1 MNYFST
7 MLLAILAM
15 PVFPAAAADDAAQ
28 PKEATRHTI
37 EYNRNFAAQHGL
49 DFLDKQD
56 FLDAERGFIATIKDP
71 QIKNKEG
78 RTVYDASSFDFTRD
92 KPAPDTVNPSLWR
105 VSQLNAKHGLFK
117 VTDGIYQIR
126 GFDLSNMTIIEGKE
140 GLIII
145 DPLISEETARAGLEL
160 YYQEVKQPETGKR
173 PVKAVIYSHSH
184 VDHFGGVK
192 GVATEEDVA
201 SGKTRIL
208 GPAEFMKEAVSE
220 NVYAGNAM
228 GRRSTYMYAAPFN
241 KDPKG
246 TVGSG
251 LGTASSSGTIT
262 VIPPTD
268 TIKKTGETRTID
280 GVDMEFMMA
289 QGTEAPSEMLMYF
302 PQFKALCS
310 SEDATHTMHN
320 LYTLRGTQVRD
331 ASKWWKVLD
340 EAIQRY
346 GDKTEI
352 LFAQHHWPK
361 WGKERISKFLA
372 NERDGY
378 KYMHDRTL
386 NLINKGYTPVEIAEM
401 IKLPA
406 ELDKQWYFRGYYGTL
421 NHNAKAIY
429 QRYMGWYDGNPANLY
444 ALPPVEAA
452 KRYVE
457 LAGGAGKMIDNAQK
471 AFDKG
476 DYRWT
481 AEVLKHVVFADPQ
494 NRKARNLAAD
504 ALEQLGYQAESGPWR
519 NEFLVGAYELRNGL
533 LKNPLDLVSTD
544 ILSNLTPE
552 MLFDYM
558 GISLNGEKAKD
569 QSLSFNWVDEEG
581 KQHGFWIENEVLM
594 YREGKPVD
602 HPDAVITSDKLHF
615 TLVVMQA
622 VPLKEA
628 LDKGMLKIEGNADKF
643 NDLLGCLDK
652 FNVNFNIIEP

>member
-1 MNYFST
+1 M
-7 MLLAILAM
+7 
-15 PVFPAAAADDAAQ
+15 
-28 PKEATRHTI
+28 
-37 EYNRNFAAQHGL
+37 
-49 DFLDKQD
+49 
-56 FLDAERGFIATIKDP
+56 
-71 QIKNKEG
+71 
-78 RTVYDASSFDFTRD
+78 
-92 KPAPDTVNPSLWR
+92 
-105 VSQLNAKHGLFK
+105 
-117 VTDGIYQIR
+117 TDGIYQIR

-160 YYQEVKQPETGKR
+160 YYQEVKQPETGKC
-173 PVKAVIYSHSH
+173 PVKAIIYSHSH

-208 GPAEFMKEAVSE
+208 GAAEFMKEAVSE
-220 NVYAGNAM
+220 NVYAGDAI

-310 SEDATHTMHN
+310 SEDATHTIHN
-320 LYTLRGTQVRD
+320 LYTLRGAQVRD

-386 NLINKGYTPVEIAEM
+386 NLINKGYTPVEIAET

-643 NDLLGCLDK
+643 NDLLGLLDK
-652 FNVNFNIIEP
+652 FHVNFNIIEP

>member
-320 LYTLRGTQVRD
+320 LYTLRGAQVRD

-386 NLINKGYTPVEIAEM
+386 NLINKGYTPVEIAET

-481 AEVLKHVVFADPQ
+481 AEVLKHVVFANPQ

>member
-15 PVFPAAAADDAAQ
+15 PVFPATAADDAAQ

-37 EYNRNFAAQHGL
+37 EYNRKFAGQHGL
-49 DFLDKQD
+49 DFQDKQD
-56 FLDAERGFIATIKDP
+56 FQDAERGFIATIKDP

-320 LYTLRGTQVRD
+320 LYTLRGAQVRD

-340 EAIQRY
+340 EAIQSY

-386 NLINKGYTPVEIAEM
+386 NLINKGYTPVEIAET

-622 VPLKEA
+622 VPLNEA

>member
-37 EYNRNFAAQHGL
+37 EYNRKFAGQHGL
-49 DFLDKQD
+49 DFQDKQD
-56 FLDAERGFIATIKDP
+56 FQDAERGFIATIKDP

-192 GVATEEDVA
+192 GVATEEDIA

-320 LYTLRGTQVRD
+320 LYTLRGAQVRD

>member
-1 MNYFST
+1 MNYFPSI
-7 MLLAILAM
+7 LLAMLVWGGPGANG
-15 PVFPAAAADDAAQ
+15 AEE
-28 PKEATRHTI
+28 PKKATSHTI
-37 EYNRNFAAQHGL
+37 EYNRNFLRAHGL
-49 DFLDKQD
+49 DEHDQQD
-56 FLDAERGFIATIKDP
+56 FQNAEKGFIATLKDP
-71 QIKNKEG
+71 EIKNKEG
-78 RTVYDASSFDFTRD
+78 RTVFDISSFDFTKD

-105 VSQLNAKHGLFK
+105 VSQLNAKSGLFK
-117 VTDGIYQIR
+117 VMDGVYQIR

-145 DPLISEETARAGLEL
+145 DPLISEETAKAGLDL
-160 YYQEVKQPETGKR
+160 YYQEVEQPEAGKR
-173 PVKAVIYSHSH
+173 PVKAVVYSHSH

-192 GVATEEDVA
+192 GVASEQDVK
-201 SGKTRIL
+201 SGKTQIL
-208 GPAEFMKEAVSE
+208 APEGFLKEAVSE

-241 KDPKG
+241 KGPEG

-251 LGTASSSGTIT
+251 LGTASSSGTVT

-268 TIKKTGETRTID
+268 TITKTGETRTID
-280 GVDMEFMMA
+280 GVEMEFMMA
-289 QGTEAPSEMLMYF
+289 PGTEAPSEMLMYL

-310 SEDATHTMHN
+310 AEDATHTMHN
-320 LYTLRGTQVRD
+320 LYTLRGAKVRD
-331 ASKWWKVLD
+331 ASNWWKALD

-346 GDKTEI
+346 GDKTEV
-352 LFAQHHWPK
+352 LFAQHHWPR
-361 WGKERISKFLA
+361 WGKENINQFLA
-372 NERDGY
+372 KERNSY
-378 KYMHDRTL
+378 KYMHDQTL

-401 IKLPA
+401 IKLPS
-406 ELDKQWYFRGYYGTL
+406 EIDKQWYFRGYYGTL

-452 KRYVE
+452 RRYVK
-457 LAGGAGKMIDNAQK
+457 LAGGADKMIDNAQK

-494 NRKARNLAAD
+494 NSKARNLAAD

-558 GISLNGEKAKD
+558 GISMNSGKSKGKKLA
-569 QSLSFNWVDEEG
+569 FNWIDQNG
-581 KQHGFWIENEVLM
+581 KPYGFWLEDEVLM
-594 YREGKPVD
+594 YREGKPVE
-602 HPDAVITSDKLHF
+602 HPDAVITGDKLNF
-615 TLVVMQA
+615 TLVAMQA

-628 LDKGMLKIEGNADKF
+628 LDKGMIKIEGNGDKFQELIGCMDKF
-643 NDLLGCLDK
+643 NG
-652 FNVNFNIIEP
+652 NFNIIEP

>member
-37 EYNRNFAAQHGL
+37 EYNRKFAGQHGL
-49 DFLDKQD
+49 DFQDKQD
-56 FLDAERGFIATIKDP
+56 FQDAERGFIATIKDP

-320 LYTLRGTQVRD
+320 LYTLRGAQVRD

>member
-56 FLDAERGFIATIKDP
+56 FQDAERGFIATIKDP

-320 LYTLRGTQVRD
+320 LYTLRGAQVRD

-452 KRYVE
+452 KCYVE

-622 VPLKEA
+622 VPLNEA

>member
-37 EYNRNFAAQHGL
+37 EYNRKFAGQHGL
-49 DFLDKQD
+49 DFQDKQD
-56 FLDAERGFIATIKDP
+56 FQDAERGFIATIKDP

-302 PQFKALCS
+302 PQFKALCN

-320 LYTLRGTQVRD
+320 LYTLRGAQVRD

>member
-49 DFLDKQD
+49 DFQDKQD
-56 FLDAERGFIATIKDP
+56 FQDAERGFIATIKDP

-320 LYTLRGTQVRD
+320 LYTLRGAQVRD

-386 NLINKGYTPVEIAEM
+386 NLINKGYTPVEIAET

>member
-49 DFLDKQD
+49 DFQDKQD
-56 FLDAERGFIATIKDP
+56 FQDAERGFIATIKDP

-320 LYTLRGTQVRD
+320 LYTLRGAQVRD

-386 NLINKGYTPVEIAEM
+386 NLINKGYTPVEIAET

-643 NDLLGCLDK
+643 NDLLGRLDK